1 MIRAIA
7 LDDEPLALE
16 VIKSFCSTIDFINL
30 EKCFTSAKSAMEFI
44 SGFPVDLI
52 FLDVQ
57 MPDISGLDFY
67 KKTDGNMMVI
77 FTTAHSQYAVEGFEI
92 NAVDYLLK
100 PLQFPRFEV
109 ACHKAKE
116 FYEFQLSKSSQSG
129 NHLFVRSEYSLVK
142 IMLSDIL
149 YIETMDDYLK
159 IHQLGKKPIIT
170 LMSLRKL
177 MDRLPEKEFV
187 RIHRSYVVP
196 LNKIESVR
204 AKSVFLGVAELPIG
218 ATYEKEFFRIFSYNS
233 H

>member
-16 VIKSFCSTIDFINL
+16 VIKSFCNAIDFISL
-30 EKCFTSAKSAMEFI
+30 EKCFTSAKNTMDYI
-44 SGFPVDLI
+44 NNFPVDLL

-77 FTTAHSQYAVEGFEI
+77 FITAHSQYAIEGFEV

-100 PLQFPRFEV
+100 PLQFSRFEL
-109 ACHKAKE
+109 ACQKAKE
-116 FYEFQLSKSSQSG
+116 FYDYQVRKNSQSG
-129 NHLFVRSEYSLVK
+129 SFLFVRSEYSLVK

-170 LMSLRKL
+170 LMSIRKL

-218 ATYEKEFFRIFSYNS
+218 ATFEKEFFRIFSDNS
-233 H
+233 N